1 MHVPWRR
8 REEWHTKTYS
18 VKDIADMLQTNP
30 ETVRRW
36 IRAGK
41 LKADQTSRKDG
52 NVVREDELYKYL
64 RSTSKYAT
72 VAVELAVANPFLALT
87 TAVGAGVLGA
97 IVASIATKKPKGS
110 HDIRILSDDVK
121 QTLKNNISESKET
134 IERKKAAIA
143 ELQAEINREQQQ
155 IKEYET
161 ALEHLSDA
169 LSEIKGN
176 VLGEVM
182 G

>member
-1 MHVPWRR
+1 M
-8 REEWHTKTYS
+8 KTYS
-18 VKDIADMLQTNP
+18 VKDIADMLNTNP

-52 NVVREDELYKYL
+52 NMVREDDLYKYL
-64 RSTSKYAT
+64 RSTTKYAAIAT
-72 VAVELAVANPFLALT
+72 GLATTNPFLALT

-97 IVASIATKKPKGS
+97 IVTSLAAKPPKNGREV
-110 HDIRILSDDVK
+110 RILSDDVK
-121 QTLKNNISESKET
+121 RTLKKNITESKET

-143 ELQAEINREQQQ
+143 ELQAEINKEQQQ
-155 IKEYET
+155 IRDYET

-169 LSEIKGN
+169 MSAVKGN
-176 VLGEVM
+176 DLGEVI

>member
-1 MHVPWRR
+1 M
-8 REEWHTKTYS
+8 KTYS
-18 VKDIADMLQTNP
+18 VKDIADMLNTNP

-52 NVVREDELYKYL
+52 NMVREDDLYKYL
-64 RSTSKYAT
+64 RSTTKYAAIAT
-72 VAVELAVANPFLALT
+72 GFAATNPFLALT

-97 IVASIATKKPKGS
+97 IVTSLAAKPSKNGREV
-110 HDIRILSDDVK
+110 RILSDDVK
-121 QTLKNNISESKET
+121 RTLKKNITESEET

-143 ELQAEINREQQQ
+143 ELQAEINKEQQQ
-155 IKEYET
+155 IRDYET

-169 LSEIKGN
+169 MSAVKVNDPE
-176 VLGEVM
+176 EVI

>member
-1 MHVPWRR
+1 M
-8 REEWHTKTYS
+8 KTYS
-18 VKDIADMLQTNP
+18 VKDIADMLNTNP

-52 NVVREDELYKYL
+52 NMVREDDLYKYL
-64 RSTSKYAT
+64 RSTTKYAAIAT
-72 VAVELAVANPFLALT
+72 DLAATNPFLALT

-97 IVASIATKKPKGS
+97 IVTSLAAKPTKNGREV
-110 HDIRILSDDVK
+110 RILSDDVK
-121 QTLKNNISESKET
+121 RTLKKNITESEET
-134 IERKKAAIA
+134 IKRKKAAIA
-143 ELQAEINREQQQ
+143 ELHAEINKEQQQ
-155 IKEYET
+155 IRDYET

-169 LSEIKGN
+169 MSAVKGKEH
-176 VLGEVM
+176 GEVI

>member
-1 MHVPWRR
+1 M
-8 REEWHTKTYS
+8 KTYS
-18 VKDIADMLQTNP
+18 VKDIADMLNTNP

-52 NVVREDELYKYL
+52 NMVREDDLYKYL
-64 RSTSKYAT
+64 RSTTKYAAIAT
-72 VAVELAVANPFLALT
+72 GLAATNPFLALT

-97 IVASIATKKPKGS
+97 IVTSLAAKPPKNGREV
-110 HDIRILSDDVK
+110 RILSDDVK
-121 QTLKNNISESKET
+121 RTLKKNITESEET

-143 ELQAEINREQQQ
+143 ELQAEINKEQQQ
-155 IKEYET
+155 IRDYET

-169 LSEIKGN
+169 MSAVKGN
-176 VLGEVM
+176 DPGEVI

>member
-1 MHVPWRR
+1 M
-8 REEWHTKTYS
+8 KTYS
-18 VKDIADMLQTNP
+18 VKDIADMLNTNP

-52 NVVREDELYKYL
+52 NMVREDDLYKYL
-64 RSTSKYAT
+64 RSTTKYAAIAT
-72 VAVELAVANPFLALT
+72 DLAATNPFLALT

-97 IVASIATKKPKGS
+97 IVTSLAAKPPKNGREV
-110 HDIRILSDDVK
+110 RILSDDVK
-121 QTLKNNISESKET
+121 RTRKKNITESEET
-134 IERKKAAIA
+134 IERKRAAIA
-143 ELQAEINREQQQ
+143 ELQAEINKEQQQ
-155 IKEYET
+155 IRDYET

-169 LSEIKGN
+169 MSAVKGN
-176 VLGEVM
+176 DPGEVI

>member
-1 MHVPWRR
+1 MQQ
-8 REEWHTKTYS
+8 
-18 VKDIADMLQTNP
+18 LQLN
-30 ETVRRW
+30 
-36 IRAGK
+36 
-41 LKADQTSRKDG
+41 S
-52 NVVREDELYKYL
+52 
-64 RSTSKYAT
+64 
-72 VAVELAVANPFLALT
+72 AVANPFLALT

-176 VLGEVM
+176 GLGEVM

>member
-1 MHVPWRR
+1 M
-8 REEWHTKTYS
+8 KMYS
-18 VKDIADMLQTNP
+18 VKDVADMLNTNP

-52 NVVREDELYKYL
+52 NMVREDDLYKYL
-64 RSTSKYAT
+64 RSTTKYAAIAT
-72 VAVELAVANPFLALT
+72 GLVAANPFLALN
-87 TAVGAGVLGA
+87 TAVGAGVFGA
-97 IVASIATKKPKGS
+97 IVASFVAKPPKNGREA
-110 HDIRILSDDVK
+110 RILSDDVK
-121 QTLKNNISESKET
+121 RTLKKNITESEET

-143 ELQAEINREQQQ
+143 ELQAEINKEQQQ
-155 IKEYET
+155 IRDYET

-169 LSEIKGN
+169 MSAVKGN
-176 VLGEVM
+176 DPGEVI